1 MANDA
6 KPQVQAFRTR
16 ITKLDANGVPTPGPE
31 TVYVTGAL
39 TTLTTNPVYVDGD
52 EFEEKNG
59 GGEICVSYKGPDTF
73 KRIDWELTICT
84 PDPYLLEMVSGGK
97 VLDDGDAVG
106 FAYPALGPM
115 TPTPISIEVWT
126 KRVDDGVLD
135 PNLPYAWWVLPWS
148 DSMRLGSKTFGNN
161 AILPTISGRAFENQN
176 WFDGPTN
183 NWPTT
188 SDRVLQYMPCSEDDV
203 PPVTAPNYGTVAAS

>member
-16 ITKLDANGVPTPGPE
+16 ITKLDDNGVPTPGASK
-31 TVYVTGAL
+31 VYVTGAL
-39 TTLTTNPVYVDGD
+39 TALTTNPVYVDGD

-59 GGEICVSYKGPDTF
+59 GGEICVSFKGPDTF

-84 PDPYLLEMVSGGK
+84 PDPYLLEMLSGGD
-97 VLDDGDAVG
+97 VLTDGAAVG

-115 TPTPISIEVWT
+115 DPTPISIELWT
-126 KRVDDGVLD
+126 KRVDEGVID
-135 PNLPYAWWVLPWS
+135 SALPYAWWVLPWC

-161 AILPTISGRAFENQN
+161 AILPAISGRAFENDN

-183 NWPTT
+183 NWDPN
-188 SDRVLQYMPCSEDDV
+188 SDRVLQYIPCTAADL
-203 PPVTAPNYGTVAAS
+203 PAVTAPAYGTVATS